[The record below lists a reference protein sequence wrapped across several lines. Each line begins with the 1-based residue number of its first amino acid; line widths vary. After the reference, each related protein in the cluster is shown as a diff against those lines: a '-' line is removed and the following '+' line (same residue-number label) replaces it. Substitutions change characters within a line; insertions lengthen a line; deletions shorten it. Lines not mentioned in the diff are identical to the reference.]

1 MKKLCKLFSLVVCLA
16 IIVASFGTFVSAEE
30 IGDTHKN
37 GDLNDSAVRRL
48 VVRYF
53 REREAYLNGE
63 ADEIPSAIDALVRDE
78 GKHRLSLQEAG
89 VAFMASTITV
99 DEVSCWD
106 DVAEVTATEEIVYQG
121 STETVVHKLRI
132 RPESGGLVVRSDGY
146 EESTSGFISCSYVRP
161 EWESMADTQA
171 ISSGSKYC
179 IVYIASNEV
188 GYTEGYENIT
198 KYGAW
203 MGKDGFPW
211 CASFVCW
218 CANQAGVSSSVI
230 KRTAGCEEMRDFF
243 NGLGRFYLPSS
254 YTPKVGDLFFE
265 GGSSAS
271 PDHVGIITAV
281 YSSYIQV
288 VDGNCN
294 DQVRSHTISRTDS
307 DLVGY
312 ANPGYLASSHTLVA
326 SGNVHVCKVCGYVA
340 YGSVP
345 DKK

>member
-1 MKKLCKLFSLVVCLA
+1 
-16 IIVASFGTFVSAEE
+16 
-30 IGDTHKN
+30 
-37 GDLNDSAVRRL
+37 
-48 VVRYF
+48 
-53 REREAYLNGE
+53 
-63 ADEIPSAIDALVRDE
+63 
-78 GKHRLSLQEAG
+78 
-89 VAFMASTITV
+89 MASTITV

-265 GGSSAS
+265 GGSSVS